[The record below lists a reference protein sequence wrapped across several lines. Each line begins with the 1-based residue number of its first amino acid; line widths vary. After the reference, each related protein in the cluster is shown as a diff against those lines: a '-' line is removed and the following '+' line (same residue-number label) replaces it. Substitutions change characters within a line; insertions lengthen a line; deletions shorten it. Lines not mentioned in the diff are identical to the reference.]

1 MQAWRITKKNRAL
14 DRSGFGASITGQRW
28 NSVNIPAIYAG
39 LTLEI
44 AALEKLVHTGSIL
57 PLDLVIVQIILPEDP
72 ALFKIPHPDT
82 LPDGWD
88 ALPASS
94 AAAVYGDNFLLGG
107 EYLGLIVPSAIIP
120 EARNIVINPAH
131 PRMEK
136 VTMVIIRDFT
146 FDARF
151 RAS

>member
-94 AAAVYGDNFLLGG
+94 AAAAYGDNFLLGG
-107 EYLGLIVPSAIIP
+107 KYLGLIVPSAIIP
-120 EARNIVINPAH
+120 EARNIVINPTH